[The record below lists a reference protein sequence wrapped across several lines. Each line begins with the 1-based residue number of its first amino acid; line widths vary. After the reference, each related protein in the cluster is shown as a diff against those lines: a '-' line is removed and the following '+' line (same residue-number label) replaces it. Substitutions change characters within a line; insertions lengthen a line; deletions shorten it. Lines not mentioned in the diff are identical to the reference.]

1 MCYVFYKK
9 DSVKMQELKGKKTKT
24 TKSIFWDIFTLKFV
38 MPCSLFELYHKYDLD
53 KKGLTYQFAAVESK
67 CETQRGCLQGR
78 SYNEEVLMVC

>member
-1 MCYVFYKK
+1 
-9 DSVKMQELKGKKTKT
+9 MQELKGKKTKT

-38 MPCSLFELYHKYDLD
+38 MPCSLFELHHKYDLD